1 MKIAKIEINGLF
13 AEKNIV
19 WNVDPQVNILFGQ
32 NGTGK
37 STIFKIISLFLTGNE
52 CDEIYRYEL
61 EKLFNNAKIYCVEE
75 NSEPFE
81 LDKFHKNKIQF
92 VDEHTDEFDFIF
104 SGFFETLNIIKD
116 SCSPLL
122 EVMNEFLSMINKEIK
137 YDYNQFVIA
146 NKTTNIETANW
157 FDLSHGER
165 YLLNLLLKVWLS
177 KEKQHNFVL
186 LHTPENHLHLNWQ
199 ENLISRLKK
208 LNPNAQFFIKTHSPA
223 MIMNGWIDDAIDIE
237 EISTPI

>member
-19 WNVDPQVNILFGQ
+19 WNVDPQVNILVGQ

-61 EKLFNNAKIYCVEE
+61 EKLFDNAKIYCVED
-75 NSEPFE
+75 NGEPFE

-92 VDEHTDEFDFIF
+92 VDEHTYEFDFII
-104 SGFFETLNIIKD
+104 SDFFETPNGIKD
-116 SCSPLL
+116 NCSPLL

-137 YDYNQFVIA
+137 YDYNKFVIS
-146 NKTTNIETANW
+146 NKTTNIETDW

-177 KEKQHNFVL
+177 KEKKHNFVL

-199 ENLISRLKK
+199 ENLISRMIK

>member
-19 WNVDPQVNILFGQ
+19 WNVDPKVNILVGQ

-37 STIFKIISLFLTGNE
+37 STIFKIISLFLAGNE
-52 CDEIYRYEL
+52 CDEIYRYEI
-61 EKLFNNAKIYCVEE
+61 EKLFDNAKIYCVED
-75 NSEPFE
+75 NGEPFE

-92 VDEHTDEFDFIF
+92 VDENTYEFDFISSNF
-104 SGFFETLNIIKD
+104 SETLNEIKNN
-116 SCSPLL
+116 CAPLL

-137 YDYNQFVIA
+137 YDYNKFVIA
-146 NKTTNIETANW
+146 NKTTNIETDW
-157 FDLSHGER
+157 FDLSYGER
-165 YLLNLLLKVWLS
+165 YLLSLLLKVWLS
-177 KEKQHNFVL
+177 KEKQYNFVL
-186 LHTPENHLHLNWQ
+186 LHTPENHLHVNWQ
-199 ENLISRLKK
+199 ENLISRMKK